1 MDRKTSERRRSKKC
15 NNSLS
20 NVHVYMYI
28 GYHFSLK
35 PFFLKKTKSKNNKMQ
50 VEGF

>member
-15 NNSLS
+15 NNSFS
-20 NVHVYMYI
+20 NVHVYRI
-28 GYHFSLK
+28 
-35 PFFLKKTKSKNNKMQ
+35 PFFLKKKIKKNKMQ